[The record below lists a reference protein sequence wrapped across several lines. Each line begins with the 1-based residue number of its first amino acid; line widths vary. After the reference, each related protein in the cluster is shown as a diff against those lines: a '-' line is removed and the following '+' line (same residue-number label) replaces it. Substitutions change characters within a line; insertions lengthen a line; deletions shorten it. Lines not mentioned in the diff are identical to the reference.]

1 MHVLP
6 SVTRVVAR
14 VIVGM
19 DGTQK
24 EACMLWLG
32 TDKARFKIQR
42 RIASVVLFIA
52 VFFLA
57 AQVEA
62 WFSGNADFGDV
73 LKGVFLTG
81 FAGGMFYLA
90 GRW

>member
-1 MHVLP
+1 MN
-6 SVTRVVAR
+6 
-14 VIVGM
+14 
-19 DGTQK
+19 GTK
-24 EACMLWLG
+24 EACMLWFG
-32 TDKARFKIQR
+32 TDKARFKVQR
-42 RIASVVLFIA
+42 GIAIVVLLIA

-62 WFSGNADFGDV
+62 WFSGSADFGAV

>member
-1 MHVLP
+1 
-6 SVTRVVAR
+6 
-14 VIVGM
+14 
-19 DGTQK
+19 
-24 EACMLWLG
+24 MLWLG

-57 AQVEA
+57 AQIEA

-81 FAGGMFYLA
+81 FAGGDVLPGRQMVSLA
-90 GRW
+90 AFCGRNVACALWE

>member
-1 MHVLP
+1 
-6 SVTRVVAR
+6 
-14 VIVGM
+14 
-19 DGTQK
+19 
-24 EACMLWLG
+24 MLWFG

-42 RIASVVLFIA
+42 RIAGAVLFIA
-52 VFFLA
+52 VLFLA

-62 WFSGNADFGDV
+62 WFSGNADFGEV
-73 LKGVFLTG
+73 LKGLFLLG

>member
-1 MHVLP
+1 
-6 SVTRVVAR
+6 
-14 VIVGM
+14 
-19 DGTQK
+19 
-24 EACMLWLG
+24 MLWLG

-42 RIASVVLFIA
+42 RIASVVLLTAI
-52 VFFLA
+52 FFLA

-62 WFSGNADFGDV
+62 WLSGAADIGDV
-73 LKGVFLTG
+73 LKGVFLAG